1 MRIDIPTPHQ
11 ANPFPYVAEHYAPK
25 IVAAGMAF
33 SKAGYQ
39 HSTLSLREFEGAR
52 ARTAEINGCQ
62 ICQNFRAERDLAG
75 YFTAFG
81 GKVEE
86 SVAAHGLAPN
96 EAFYRN
102 VSNWRDFPHFSER
115 ERLAIGYAEGLG
127 LDPQGIASDEVFW
140 KRIKAVFSDAE
151 IVDLS
156 YCIACWMGL
165 GRIGHALG
173 MDRCAHSCPSNKL
186 PDRLR
191 GRARYRRGGLALR
204 HEY

>member
-1 MRIDIPTPHQ
+1 MRINMPPEHQ
-11 ANPFPYVAEHYAPK
+11 ANPFPYLAENYAAK

-62 ICQNFRAERDLAG
+62 VCQNFRADRDLAG
-75 YFTAFG
+75 YLTAFG
-81 GKVEE
+81 GNLEG
-86 SVAAHGLAPN
+86 SVASHGPAPN

-102 VSNWRDFPHFSER
+102 VSHWRDFPHYSER
-115 ERLAIGYAEGLG
+115 ERLAIAYAEGLG
-127 LDPQGIASDEVFW
+127 LDPHGVASDEALW
-140 KRIKAVFSDAE
+140 MRIKAAFSDEE

-165 GRIGHALG
+165 GRVGHALG
-173 MDRCAHSCPSNKL
+173 TDKVCSFVPTEQVA
-186 PDRLR
+186 
-191 GRARYRRGGLALR
+191 
-204 HEY
+204 

>member
-1 MRIDIPTPHQ
+1 MRIDMPPEHQ

-25 IVAAGMAF
+25 IVAAGVAF

-39 HSTLSLREFEGAR
+39 HSKLSLREFEGAR

-81 GKVEE
+81 GDVEK
-86 SVAAHGLAPN
+86 SVAAHGPAPS

-115 ERLAIGYAEGLG
+115 ERLAIAYAEGLG
-127 LDPQGIASDEVFW
+127 LDPQGIASDEAFW
-140 KRIKAVFSDAE
+140 KRLKAVFSDAE

-165 GRIGHALG
+165 GRVGHALG
-173 MDRCAHSCPSNKL
+173 MDRVCTFVPVEQIA
-186 PDRLR
+186 
-191 GRARYRRGGLALR
+191 
-204 HEY
+204 